1 MPTETYKEY
10 RHAPPHLF
18 RPGAI
23 YMVTGATLGR
33 QHLLMSTEAR
43 EVLCETLFAQAERHG
58 WALEAWSVLTNHYH
72 FIGRSPEDASTL
84 KLLMRSLHSISARRL
99 NLSDGKPGRRVWQ
112 NYWDTC
118 IDHKWSY
125 LARLRYVHEN
135 PAWHGLVAKAEDY
148 PFCSFRWFVEST
160 PSALRE
166 QVLSAPIDRLEVKD
180 DY

>member
-1 MPTETYKEY
+1 
-10 RHAPPHLF
+10 
-18 RPGAI
+18 
-23 YMVTGATLGR
+23 MVTGATLGR
-33 QHLLMSTEAR
+33 RHIFMSTEAR
-43 EVLCETLFAQAERHG
+43 EFLCETLFTQAERYG
-58 WALEAWSVLTNHYH
+58 WALEAWSVLSNHYH

-84 KLLMRSLHSISARRL
+84 KLLVQGLHSISARRL
-99 NLSDGKPGRRVWQ
+99 NLSDRKPGRRVWQ

-118 IDHKWSY
+118 IDHKSAY